1 MPSARF
7 FGAARSRSHTVLV
20 AAFAA
25 SNGRNTRIENRHN
38 EAHLLLSTASSPIR
52 QRWNHHK
59 QLQKRPFSILMM
71 TAADAD
77 DESEESTKTVD
88 SEWDIK
94 GLKQEVNRLSMRSY
108 KKIGKASTRVQKAQ
122 ELVEK
127 LTADENATLEQLE
140 ACPNLDA
147 LELELQE
154 LQTGLRG
161 LNQLGEELAAVG
173 GPKKQVLPQE
183 LAQLALDLGVND
195 QPPVRQPRGPK
206 KVKGPRSKNPP
217 KTRLP
222 YRKFYTQDK
231 TEIRV
236 GKQAEDNDELSLR
249 PEHRDGSDWWMHA
262 SGCPGSHV
270 VLRCSDENMDEEVVQ
285 DAAALAARQSKC
297 SGNTI
302 KVSMTRCRDVQKPRG
317 AKAGLVQLTGRV
329 RTITVNMKEAQ
340 KRLERLD
347 STVVIN

>member
-1 MPSARF
+1 MCFGMARP
-7 FGAARSRSHTVLV
+7 RSHKVLV
-20 AAFAA
+20 AAFAS
-25 SNGRNTRIENRHN
+25 SNGRYPRFENSHN
-38 EAHLLLSTASSPIR
+38 EAHLLQSTSPIR
-52 QRWNHHK
+52 QRWNHK
-59 QLQKRPFSILMM
+59 KLQNRPFSILLM
-71 TAADAD
+71 TAADTN
-77 DESEESTKTVD
+77 DEPEECTKTVD

-94 GLKQEVNRLSMRSY
+94 GLKQEVSRHILRSH
-108 KKIGKASTRVQKAQ
+108 KKIGKASTKIQKAQ

-154 LQTGLRG
+154 LQARLRG
-161 LNQLGEELAAVG
+161 LNQLDEELAAVG
-173 GPKKQVLPQE
+173 GPKKQILPQE
-183 LAQLALDLGVND
+183 IAQSALDLGVND
-195 QPPVRQPRGPK
+195 QPPARQPRGPR
-206 KVKGPRSKNPP
+206 KVKGPRTKNPP

-222 YRKFYTQDK
+222 YRRFYTQDK

-270 VLRCSDENMDEEVVQ
+270 VIRSSDQNMDEEVVQ

-302 KVSMTRCRDVQKPRG
+302 KVSMTRCRDVKKPMG
-317 AKAGLVQLTGRV
+317 AKAGLVQLTGQV